1 MTTTATPPARPAQ
14 PAPPPGDRRRA
25 SLAARTL
32 RTDRWWFQ
40 PLITVIALACWLIYA
55 VVRAATQKDYWV
67 PEYHYLTPFA
77 SPCLSQSCAPDAAL
91 FGRPL
96 PHFPP
101 LVPFAIV
108 TLAFL
113 LGFRLTCY
121 YYRKAYYRSFWQSP
135 PACAVREPHKRYSGE
150 TRFPL
155 IIQNFHR
162 YFFYVALLISLVNTW
177 DAIDAFHGKDGG
189 VGMGLGTL
197 IMLGNVVCLWLYSL
211 SCHSCRNLTA
221 GRLNHFSKHP
231 VRYKLW
237 GWVSKLNGHHMLFA
251 WITLGTLVLTDAYIG
266 LVASGTITDLRFF
279 N

>member
-14 PAPPPGDRRRA
+14 PAPPPGERRRA

-55 VVRAATQKDYWV
+55 VVRAATQKNYWV
-67 PEYHYLTPFA
+67 PQYHYLTPFA
-77 SPCLSQSCAPDAAL
+77 SPCLSQSCVPEAAV

-113 LGFRLTCY
+113 LCFRLTCY

-162 YFFYVALLISLVNTW
+162 YFFYVALLISLINTW
-177 DAIDAFHGKDGG
+177 DAIDAFHGRNGG

-197 IMLGNVVCLWLYSL
+197 IMVANVVALWLYSL

-237 GWVSKLNGHHMLFA
+237 GYVTKLNGHHMLFA
-251 WITLGTLVLTDAYIG
+251 WITLGSLVLTDAYIG